1 MFSTAE
7 GWSQACEVYSIW
19 GLTPE
24 SVWHGTCI
32 NPSVEIR
39 VPTLFRDYVTPGG
52 RKWLPLAFVMG
63 SIAIVA
69 YADYIT
75 TTVSLGYLYILPLA
89 IGAMF
94 LRSEISYGLVAVCI
108 FLHDL
113 FRPAHLVALP
123 VRIAHN
129 LTALVG
135 FVLVVYAVQRYV
147 MQRELLARTVRKQRD
162 DLVNDVQLAAQVQ
175 RMFLPHGQ
183 PSIAGLDIAGMMQP
197 ARGVG
202 GDYYDY
208 IPMNGHAVQMVVA
221 DAAGN
226 GVSAALL
233 MSAAAAA
240 TQLEINEVRDISDI
254 VGHLNAGLHSVS
266 DGTRY
271 VTLLLAEVDA
281 SSRSLRYVNCGH
293 NPALLLH
300 ERTGEIVTMSSS
312 CSPLGMFAKAACEVG
327 QSELSPGDVMV
338 FYTDGLTEAENPMGE
353 PFGMERLLAVLRGN
367 SALSAERI
375 MKNVFHSAVDFHEGI
390 GFDDDVTILV
400 VKCNFDGADAFVEA
414 QRPERAGTAVELST
428 NVEVR
433 EHLA

>member
-1 MFSTAE
+1 LEKKA
-7 GWSQACEVYSIW
+7 
-19 GLTPE
+19 
-24 SVWHGTCI
+24 VWHASCDIPG
-32 NPSVEIR
+32 VDIR

-52 RKWLPLAFVMG
+52 RRWLPLAFVLG
-63 SIAIVA
+63 SIAVVA
-69 YADYIT
+69 YADYKV

-94 LRSEISYGLVAVCI
+94 LRSQISYGLVAVCL

-113 FRPAHLVALP
+113 FRPAHLVTLP
-123 VRIAHN
+123 IRVAHN
-129 LTALVG
+129 LTGLVG
-135 FVLVVYAVQRYV
+135 FVMVVYAVQRYV
-147 MQRELLARTVRKQRD
+147 MQRELLARAVRKQRD
-162 DLVNDVQLAAQVQ
+162 DLVNDVQLAGQVQ

-197 ARGVG
+197 ARTVG

-208 IPMNGHAVQMVVA
+208 IPMNDHAIQMVVA
-221 DAAGN
+221 DVAGK

-240 TQLEINEVRDISDI
+240 TQFEMNEVRDLTETVS
-254 VGHLNAGLHSVS
+254 HLNAGLHAVS

-281 SSRSLRYVNCGH
+281 EHRTLRYINCGH

-300 ERTGEIVTMSSS
+300 EGTGEIVNMSSS
-312 CSPLGMFAKAACEVG
+312 CPPLGMFARAACEVG
-327 QSELSPGDVMV
+327 ESKLNPGDIMV
-338 FYTDGLTEAENPMGE
+338 FYTDGLTETENPMGE
-353 PFGMERLLAVLRGN
+353 PFGMERLLAVVRGN

-375 MKNVFHSAVDFHEGI
+375 MKNVFHSAVDFHAEL
-390 GFDDDVTILV
+390 GFNDDVTILV
-400 VKCNFDGADAFVEA
+400 VKCNFDGADLFVE
-414 QRPERAGTAVELST
+414 RPDGAAANVELST

-433 EHLA
+433 ELPA